1 MKYYILGLCI
11 GYFLGIITGFFI
23 GYHYGL
29 RKYLKRLKE
38 LIQ

>member
-11 GYFLGIITGFFI
+11 GYGLGIIAGLSI

-38 LIQ
+38 LIP